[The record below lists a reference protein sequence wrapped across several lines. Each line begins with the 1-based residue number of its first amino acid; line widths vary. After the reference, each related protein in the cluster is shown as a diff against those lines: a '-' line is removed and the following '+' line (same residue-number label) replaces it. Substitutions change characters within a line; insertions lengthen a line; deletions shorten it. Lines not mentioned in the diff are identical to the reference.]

1 MEVEGKSPSG
11 HRPEGRSA
19 VGIMLADP
27 GHRPATE
34 AERRR
39 LADAVAQ
46 RGWSL
51 SLRTGIATAL
61 ADLCLAEREERARES
76 WGLPPRHDLVLLLV
90 GGFYPETLDLLVRAL
105 RDHAPRT
112 GVYRWDGRR
121 ILAHGPGG
129 PPPSE
134 PPEGGDDRHRRWM
147 PDRPGAAAD
156 DPIDGPGPGSSPRS
170 ERRTGSTVGAP
181 QPVASAP
188 DRGSREP
195 RNDEEAGAG
204 ESRTHDAKVTESPLA
219 TVGSRRQI
227 AP

>member
-61 ADLCLAEREERARES
+61 AYLCLAEREERARES

-90 GGFYPETLDLLVRAL
+90 GGFVNCLPGFDQSPAVINGASDLFIALFGERGRHARTAAGVAGLPGNASVEVDAIFTLA
-105 RDHAPRT
+105 
-112 GVYRWDGRR
+112 
-121 ILAHGPGG
+121 
-129 PPPSE
+129 
-134 PPEGGDDRHRRWM
+134 
-147 PDRPGAAAD
+147 
-156 DPIDGPGPGSSPRS
+156 
-170 ERRTGSTVGAP
+170 
-181 QPVASAP
+181 
-188 DRGSREP
+188 
-195 RNDEEAGAG
+195 
-204 ESRTHDAKVTESPLA
+204 
-219 TVGSRRQI
+219 
-227 AP
+227 